1 VASVVASELALD
13 RGAVGGRWGCSRLA
27 RPCRFVACYRK
38 EATGGRNMATIGGNL
53 LQRT

>member
-1 VASVVASELALD
+1 VA
-13 RGAVGGRWGCSRLA
+13 R
-27 RPCRFVACYRK
+27 YRK